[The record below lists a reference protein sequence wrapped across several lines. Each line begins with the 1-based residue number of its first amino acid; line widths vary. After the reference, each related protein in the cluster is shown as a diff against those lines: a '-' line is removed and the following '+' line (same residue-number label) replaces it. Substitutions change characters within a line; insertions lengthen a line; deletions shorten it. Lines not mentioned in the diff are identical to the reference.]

1 MSHDI
6 RTERLHLRPFAEQD
20 AKALLDILGDTEVNT
35 FLPMFPLKHLEEA
48 EAYLHKKLAALRSSE
63 SLLYDAVCMKGSDVP
78 VGYVHVSGAGSHDLG
93 YGLRKAFW
101 HRGLCTEACRAIIDQ
116 LRRDGLPY
124 VTATH
129 NVNNPRSG
137 NVMQAIGMKYRYS
150 YRELWQP
157 KNILVVFRMYQLNLD
172 GQEERIYDEYRN
184 KYPHFIKE
192 L

>member
-48 EAYLHKKLAALRSSE
+48 EAYLHKKLAALRSGE

-101 HRGLCTEACRAIIDQ
+101 HRGLCTEACQAIIDR

-129 NVNNPRSG
+129 DVNNPRSG

-150 YRELWQP
+150 YRELWLP
-157 KNILVVFRMYQLNLD
+157 KTSRSSFACINSTSTDRKNGFMTNTGTNI
-172 GQEERIYDEYRN
+172 RIS
-184 KYPHFIKE
+184 
-192 L
+192 

>member
-1 MSHDI
+1 MYNDI

-35 FLPMFPLKHLEEA
+35 YLPMFPLKHLEEA
-48 EAYLHKKLAALRSSE
+48 EAYLHKKLAALRSGE

-101 HRGLCTEACRAIIDQ
+101 HRGLCTEACQAIIDR

-129 NVNNPRSG
+129 DVNNPRSAT
-137 NVMQAIGMKYRYS
+137 VMQAKGMKYRYS

-157 KNILVVFRMYQLNLD
+157 KNIPVVYRIYQLNID
-172 GQEERIYDEYRN
+172 
-184 KYPHFIKE
+184 
-192 L
+192 